1 MPLLRIDL
9 AEGRDREQIR
19 SIVDATHRAVV
30 SVLGIPERDRF
41 QIVHEHPAEHIIAQ
55 DAGLGF
61 ERGNVVMI
69 QIFTQRGRT
78 RQAKQELF
86 RAIADALAGV
96 GVPGEDVFVGIVEN
110 GPEDWSFG
118 HGRAQYVEGDL
129 PVPGATR

>member
-86 RAIADALAGV
+86 RAIADALAGR
-96 GVPGEDVFVGIVEN
+96 D
-110 GPEDWSFG
+110 
-118 HGRAQYVEGDL
+118 AQAAVDAVREHLETTLQTMKQPHLQSYRLAKEL
-129 PVPGATR
+129 R

>member
-69 QIFTQRGRT
+69 QIFTQTGRST
-78 RQAKQELF
+78 PVKQRLHQS
-86 RAIADALAGV
+86 IADHLGRLGV
-96 GVPGEDVFVGIVEN
+96 RGEDVFIGIVEN
-110 GPEDWSFG
+110 GPQDWSFA
-118 HGRAQYVEGDL
+118 HGRAHYVEGDL
-129 PVPGATR
+129 AVPGRA